1 MTPISAIASTILF
14 ILKKQ
19 KKEREG
25 VKEKER
31 NTKGRDKGMEVG
43 RKEGKERKRKRG
55 RKKEGGREEG
65 KLASANSKPVSH
77 NHLISICLK

>member
-1 MTPISAIASTILF
+1 MASTILF

-31 NTKGRDKGMEVG
+31 NTKGRDEGMVVG

-55 RKKEGGREEG
+55 SKKREGGRKG
-65 KLASANSKPVSH
+65 NRLVQIASQYPTI
-77 NHLISICLK
+77 ISYQYV